1 MGYLYFPYS
10 GLLNAIAAFTVGV
23 FVLLK
28 NYKSPINKAYAFFAA
43 SVTLWAFNYFL
54 WLISKDASAALFFI
68 RAAMIGAILIP
79 ETFLYFVMEFTGK
92 KKFLAHVLNGILI
105 IIFISFSYSPVYIQK
120 VEQRLFFSFWPV
132 PGLLFHFMLAYF
144 IISLIYAH
152 TILWGAW
159 NKKDGAKKEQVKY
172 VLFGIATGFIG
183 GCTNFF
189 LWYNIPFPP
198 YLNIL
203 VSGFVIFVATAIV
216 KHQLIDISMIIKKT
230 LVFTSFLACALAI
243 VILPTLLIQEYF
255 IKDVAGK
262 FIPAL
267 KISFYT
273 FATGVTALLSFPLG
287 AFVYLRNTRSS
298 LHKTWFVFAS
308 SVSVWAFGYFLTL
321 TEWCSHD
328 VSLWCSRM
336 SHASAAFVPVL
347 FFDFVALLL
356 NERERHRRLIKY
368 GYIVSALLCVAC
380 FTPLIIRDVVQKLNI
395 KYYPDGGLLYPV
407 FILMYYVYAS
417 YGIYRMYYVCK
428 HSNAEKSHQ
437 IKYFLFASIIGFAG
451 GASLFFLILNI
462 KVPPFAS
469 VLIGLYPVLTSYGIL
484 RHKFMGIEVVIKKT
498 ITYSFLLIMVFAIL
512 LLPAYIL
519 QEYFIKGIGFGGRI
533 AGLMIS
539 GLIII
544 FTMRKIEDFLIK
556 LTDRYLFQKKYDYKE
571 LLRTFTTEVLTVL
584 NLDRLLM
591 LTVDK
596 LVDIVRISSCAVL
609 LFDREKSRFWV
620 AASYNVSDPA
630 ATFMPFNG
638 TVMSTAT
645 IHGHILM
652 SDISEKRKNAPDN
665 IKEMA
670 DKLSSKL
677 IIPMVLHDK
686 AIGILSLGKKK
697 SDEDYTQD
705 DLDILLPLARTLA
718 IAISNAELFEELGKT
733 QAEAAQKEKM
743 AIIGT
748 LAAGMAHEIRNPITT
763 IKIFTEFLKERKDD
777 PRFIEKFEQLVPK
790 EVEKINDMITHL
802 LEFSKPADY
811 KSVEPVDLREPLN
824 GVLEILE
831 AEMTLSDII
840 LKEHIEMVPRI
851 CGNKKYIQEILFN
864 IIQNAIHAIGRR
876 GTISVESEDV
886 GRYVE
891 VRVTDTGCGIAEEHV
906 QHIFEPFFTTKIDS
920 EGVGLGLYVIKQL
933 MLRMGGNIS
942 VKSIAGK
949 GTTFYLSFIKA

>member
-79 ETFLYFVMEFTGK
+79 EAFLYFVMEFTGK

-105 IIFISFSYSPVYIQK
+105 IIFISFSFSPVYIQK

-132 PGLLFHFMLAYF
+132 PGLLFHFMLLYF
-144 IISLIYAH
+144 ITVLVYAH
-152 TILWGAW
+152 TILWRAW
-159 NKKDGAKKEQVKY
+159 NEEEGAKKEQVKY

-183 GCTNFF
+183 GCTNYF

-203 VSGFVIFVATAIV
+203 VSGFVVFVASAIV
-216 KHQLIDISMIIKKT
+216 KHQLMDINVIIKKT
-230 LVFTSFLACALAI
+230 LVFTGLFVFVFALL
-243 VILPTLLIQEYF
+243 ILPTIMFQSYLLRG
-255 IKDVAGK
+255 AG
-262 FIPAL
+262 I
-267 KISFYT
+267 
-273 FATGVTALLSFPLG
+273 
-287 AFVYLRNTRSS
+287 
-298 LHKTWFVFAS
+298 
-308 SVSVWAFGYFLTL
+308 
-321 TEWCSHD
+321 
-328 VSLWCSRM
+328 
-336 SHASAAFVPVL
+336 
-347 FFDFVALLL
+347 
-356 NERERHRRLIKY
+356 
-368 GYIVSALLCVAC
+368 
-380 FTPLIIRDVVQKLNI
+380 
-395 KYYPDGGLLYPV
+395 
-407 FILMYYVYAS
+407 
-417 YGIYRMYYVCK
+417 
-428 HSNAEKSHQ
+428 
-437 IKYFLFASIIGFAG
+437 
-451 GASLFFLILNI
+451 
-462 KVPPFAS
+462 
-469 VLIGLYPVLTSYGIL
+469 
-484 RHKFMGIEVVIKKT
+484 
-498 ITYSFLLIMVFAIL
+498 
-512 LLPAYIL
+512 
-519 QEYFIKGIGFGGRI
+519 GGRI
-533 AGLMIS
+533 LGLVAGGIV
-539 GLIII
+539 II
-544 FTMRKIEDFLIK
+544 FTMRKIEGFLINV
-556 LTDRYLFQKKYDYKE
+556 TDKYLFQKKYDYKE
-571 LLRTFTTEVLTVL
+571 LLRTFTNEVLTVH
-584 NLDRLLM
+584 NLDTLLK

-596 LVDIVRISSCAVL
+596 LVDIVRVASCAVL

-630 ATFMPFNG
+630 ATFTPFNG
-638 TVMSTAT
+638 TAMSTAM

-652 SDISEKRKNAPDN
+652 SDISEKRKHVPDN
-665 IKEMA
+665 IKEMVV
-670 DKLSSKL
+670 KLSSEL
-677 IIPMVLHDK
+677 VIPMILHDK

-743 AIIGT
+743 AVIGT

-790 EVEKINDMITHL
+790 EIEKINDMITHL

-840 LKEHIEMVPRI
+840 LKERIEMVPRI
-851 CGNKKYIQEILFN
+851 YGNKKYIQEVLFN
-864 IIQNAIHAIGRR
+864 VIQNAIHAIGRR

-886 GRYVE
+886 GKHIE
-891 VRVTDTGCGIAEEHV
+891 VRVTDTGCGIAEEYV

-942 VKSIAGK
+942 VKSTMGK